1 MSSREEKIHIAVT
14 GGLNT
19 EQPGGLIAGLD
30 PVLEVPYLTQA
41 HNVVFEE
48 AGAFRKIGGALIA
61 TQLVLGEVKAVLPA
75 SGVTGTSDFYTVE
88 DVNGI
93 RGWTLDTTDGV
104 IATTFNTFDNTQLAS
119 TAYSEWTVS
128 EFEGQLIFA
137 SDDSTIDPLLLDPVT
152 FASTALVAGFPH
164 FSMSTVYQNR
174 LWVAGDPDNP
184 SRLYYSDLNDPTQGY
199 AANFFDID
207 PFSKARITALHVHK
221 GVLFIFKGPRKGS
234 IHILSGRTVST
245 FAIDQFSATI
255 GCPGPNALVDF
266 QNNVMFMDAQGHIR
280 TIAATQAFGDFETT
294 IITDP
299 IRGLISND
307 LNKGELA
314 HTVMHNDSINS
325 RVWVQVPTGDKRI
338 DRSSIIVDYKL
349 GLRLS
354 TADWITA
361 SHIVPARANTTALG
375 TERLIASQ
383 GEFLFAVDEV
393 GKERIESF
401 SINAFTLGISR
412 LDSTDLIGQSTAVIA
427 SNPYCMYV
435 ELPTIKFFPAMSFS
449 NITNVEI
456 STKSVSV
463 PPLGKETITA
473 CDIYDP
479 TSSFTFRWFRDL
491 GTLESTTLNQTFGSR
506 LGSVCVVGPLATTL
520 PSDGSIFTLGA
531 SRLGGPKVAETYAEL
546 ETSEFRR
553 IAFAF
558 EQGGLNQ
565 GLHVH
570 SFAISV
576 AGGRDHGSTE
586 NLI

>member
-1 MSSREEKIHIAVT
+1 MSSREQKIHVAIT

-19 EQPGGLIAGLD
+19 EQPGGIIAGLD
-30 PVLEVPYLTQA
+30 PVLEIPYLTQA
-41 HNVVFEE
+41 NNVVFEE
-48 AGAFRKIGGALIA
+48 AGSFRKIGGALIA
-61 TQLVLGEVKAVLPA
+61 TQVSLGEVKAVLPA
-75 SGVTGTSDFYTVE
+75 SGVTGTSDFYTVDQNE
-88 DVNGI
+88 GI
-93 RGWTLDTTDGV
+93 RGWTLDTTSGV
-104 IATTFNTFDNTQLAS
+104 IASLFKTFDNTQLAS

-128 EFEGQLIFA
+128 EFEGQVIFA

-164 FSMSTVYQNR
+164 FSMSVVYQNR

-184 SRLYYSDLNDPTQGY
+184 SRLFYSDLNDPTQGY

-245 FAIDQFSATI
+245 FAIDQFSASI
-255 GCPGPNALVDF
+255 GCPGPNALTDF
-266 QNNVMFMDAQGHIR
+266 QNDVMFMDTQGHIR

-299 IRGLISND
+299 IRGLITTAVS
-307 LNKGELA
+307 KGELA

-325 RVWVQVPTGDKRI
+325 RVWVQVPTGSKRI
-338 DRSSIIVDYKL
+338 DRSSIIIDYKL

-361 SHIVPARANTTALG
+361 SHIVPARANTTSLG

-383 GEFLFAVDEV
+383 AEFLFAVDEV
-393 GKERIESF
+393 GEERIETFEINSF
-401 SINAFTLGISR
+401 KLGISR
-412 LDSTDLIGQSTAVIA
+412 LGSTDLIGQSTAVIA
-427 SNPYCMYV
+427 SNPYCAYV
-435 ELPTIKFFPAMSFS
+435 ELPTIQFFPAFSFS
-449 NITNVEI
+449 NVT
-456 STKSVSV
+456 SVSV
-463 PPLGKETITA
+463 SAKAVSVAPLGTETITD
-473 CDIYDP
+473 CTPFDP
-479 TSSFTFRWFRDL
+479 TSNFTLKWVRDISPF
-491 GTLESTTLNQTFGSR
+491 ESTTLNQTFGSR
-506 LGSVCVVGPLATTL
+506 LGSVCASVNL
-520 PSDGSIFTLGA
+520 PSDGSILTLGA
-531 SRLGGPKVAETYAEL
+531 SRLGGPKVVETYAEL

-576 AGGRDHGSTE
+576 ASGDEGSTE